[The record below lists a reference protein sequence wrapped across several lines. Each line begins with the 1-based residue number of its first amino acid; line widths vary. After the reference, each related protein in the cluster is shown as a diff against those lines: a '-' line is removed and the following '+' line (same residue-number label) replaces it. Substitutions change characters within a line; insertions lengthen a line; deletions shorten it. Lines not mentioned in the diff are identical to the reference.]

1 MSGRNHKTG
10 GIFAMENRDPDR
22 WDSDKQSPDS
32 DSDVSFGKNT
42 GRSGSFDEESSRGS
56 GSESIEG
63 GRKSDE
69 DVEKYEDT
77 TPMSNRGGLSEH

>member
-1 MSGRNHKTG
+1 
-10 GIFAMENRDPDR
+10 MENRDRDQ

-42 GRSGSFDEESSRGS
+42 GRSDSFDEESSRRS

-63 GRKSDE
+63 SRKTDE

>member
-10 GIFAMENRDPDR
+10 GFFAMENRDRDQ

-42 GRSGSFDEESSRGS
+42 GRSESFDEGSSRGG
-56 GSESIEG
+56 GSESIEDS
-63 GRKSDE
+63 RESDE
-69 DVEKYEDT
+69 DVEKSEDT

>member
-10 GIFAMENRDPDR
+10 GIFAMENRDRDR

-42 GRSGSFDEESSRGS
+42 GRSGSFDEESSR
-56 GSESIEG
+56 ES
-63 GRKSDE
+63 
-69 DVEKYEDT
+69 VAA
-77 TPMSNRGGLSEH
+77 

>member
-1 MSGRNHKTG
+1 
-10 GIFAMENRDPDR
+10 MENRDRDQ
-22 WDSDKQSPDS
+22 WDSDKQSPDN

-42 GRSGSFDEESSRGS
+42 GRSDSFDEA
-56 GSESIEG
+56 ESIE
-63 GRKSDE
+63 RSSESDEE

>member
-10 GIFAMENRDPDR
+10 GFFAMENRDRDQ

-42 GRSGSFDEESSRGS
+42 GRSDSFDEDSSRGS
-56 GSESIEG
+56 GSDSIEG
-63 GRKSDE
+63 SRKSDD

>member
-1 MSGRNHKTG
+1 
-10 GIFAMENRDPDR
+10 MENRDRDR
-22 WDSDKQSPDS
+22 WDRDESPDS

-42 GRSGSFDEESSRGS
+42 GRSDSFDEESSRES
-56 GSESIEG
+56 GSDSIERS
-63 GRKSDE
+63 RKSDE

>member
-1 MSGRNHKTG
+1 
-10 GIFAMENRDPDR
+10 MENRDRDQ

-42 GRSGSFDEESSRGS
+42 GRSDSFDE
-56 GSESIEG
+56 SESIERSG
-63 GRKSDE
+63 ESDEE